1 MSDAVVFKTRI
12 DTWLFIVL
20 MCAVVACLYA
30 AAEIVPRVDDIGVIV
45 AGVIIGA
52 LAIGA
57 ALPLWVVLTTRYR
70 LGDDALDI
78 RCGPFAWIVPIKD
91 ITDIAPSRS
100 ILSSPA
106 LSLDRLCISYGNGRA
121 ILISPEP
128 RAQFLRSLEARRA
141 A

>member
-1 MSDAVVFKTRI
+1 MSNAVVFKSRI
-12 DTWLFIVL
+12 DTWLLIVL

-30 AAEIVPRVDDIGVIV
+30 AAEIVPRVDDIGIIV
-45 AGVIIGA
+45 GGVIIGV

-57 ALPLWVVLTTRYR
+57 GLPLWIVLTTRYR

-78 RCGPFAWIVPIKD
+78 RCGPFAWVVPIRD
-91 ITDIAPSRS
+91 ITEIEPSRS
-100 ILSSPA
+100 WLSSPA
-106 LSLDRLCISYGNGRA
+106 LSLDRLRIGYGSGRE